1 MPLTDPRV
9 LALVCDACHRGLPG
23 ITAQPDAWPVL
34 WRIAVDRGWSGPADP
49 GGPHRCPT
57 CGHPIPHHPAASPP
71 ARLLA
76 HLAAVG
82 AAAVVRLTGDL
93 DASVTED
100 LHAVLNHAMADRTHL
115 VLDLHGVHLV
125 DSTAL
130 GVLVRAQPATQTPS
144 WQGLPRGTV
153 TVSSGSCCTRCTW
166 RRCSRRSRPLVPPS
180 TGSPVRLYC
189 RSTIIAYSK

>member
-23 ITAQPDAWPVL
+23 ITAQPGAWPVL

-57 CGHPIPHHPAASPP
+57 CGHPLPHHPAASPP
-71 ARLLA
+71 GRLLA

-130 GVLVRAQPATQTPS
+130 GVFVRAHQRLKPHQGKVCLVAPS
-144 WQGLPRGTV
+144 QFVRVVLHTMHLETVFPTFETAGAALGRLADTTLLP
-153 TVSSGSCCTRCTW
+153 
-166 RRCSRRSRPLVPPS
+166 
-180 TGSPVRLYC
+180 
-189 RSTIIAYSK
+189 